1 MTQDGQ
7 DIVSTL
13 EKTGEDEFFFFESAN
28 PVLFT
33 YGIKNSKLVKKTCR
47 KKS

>member
-1 MTQDGQ
+1 M
-7 DIVSTL
+7 ILFRLWRKLV
-13 EKTGEDEFFFFESAN
+13 KMIFFFFESAK
-28 PVLFT
+28 PVIFI